1 MTPDFDP
8 CKLTTISLK
17 IVQRRSRV
25 ESAVSFVNP
34 FHPQGCTVLICYFN
48 KDSFKR
54 RKCEVA
60 VTATALYRF
69 LNKYGLEEIF
79 FFWAC

>member
-1 MTPDFDP
+1 M
-8 CKLTTISLK
+8 SLK
-17 IVQRRSRV
+17 LVQRRSRV
-25 ESAVSFVNP
+25 GLTVSFVNP

-54 RKCEVA
+54 RNCKA

-79 FFWAC
+79 FFWVC